1 MNSGRLRRTHA
12 PEIPDRSCLLSVTSA
27 LGRYG
32 FGSLKAE
39 IESGRIAGSNRL
51 GLPELGAPFWN
62 RATKNFRD
70 KRREHAGSC
79 ILGQVERYPPLP
91 PILRITSK
99 HAGGRDHECAQ

>member
-1 MNSGRLRRTHA
+1 MNSGRLRRTHP

-51 GLPELGAPFWN
+51 GLPELSAPFRDCALQKN
-62 RATKNFRD
+62 CGTKD
-70 KRREHAGSC
+70 ASMQDLAYSGELHGT
-79 ILGQVERYPPLP
+79 PLSP
-91 PILRITSK
+91 LYCESPVTMRVGPITSS
-99 HAGGRDHECAQ
+99 H